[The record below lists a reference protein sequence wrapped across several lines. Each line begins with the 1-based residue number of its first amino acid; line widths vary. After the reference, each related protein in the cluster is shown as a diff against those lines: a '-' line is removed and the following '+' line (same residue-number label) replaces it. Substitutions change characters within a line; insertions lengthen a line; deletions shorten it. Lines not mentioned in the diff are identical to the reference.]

1 MGIGLA
7 HMDFTPL
14 FYGIV
19 MFLGLWSMYHK
30 LVNLQIKALIVEAG
44 VFALVFSLHGGT
56 MAGGFAAMICAL
68 LAGSILPRTKKRIR
82 T

>member
-19 MFLGLWSMYHK
+19 MFLGLWSMWHK
-30 LVNLQIKALIVEAG
+30 IINGQFLGFIVEVS
-44 VFALVFSLHGGT
+44 VFTLVFMLHGGT

-68 LAGSILPRTKKRIR
+68 LAGVILPRTIRRKR
-82 T
+82 